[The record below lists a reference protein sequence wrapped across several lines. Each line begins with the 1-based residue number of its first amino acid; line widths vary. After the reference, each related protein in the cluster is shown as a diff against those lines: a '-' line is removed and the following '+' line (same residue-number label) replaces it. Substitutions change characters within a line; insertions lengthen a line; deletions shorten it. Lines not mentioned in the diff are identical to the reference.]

1 MLPDFRGL
9 IAALIAAHFL
19 ADFVFQTRKTAE
31 NKLNIL
37 VLLKHALLVS
47 VTSYFLCGTWGIWI
61 LPLAIFLGHAILDFI
76 KTKVKARLLSVF
88 IIDQVLHIALI
99 VALSIWIA
107 GRYSPVLHWA
117 ILFGDLWTRFLIIL
131 AGAIAAIQA
140 GSVLIGIAV
149 DPLLK
154 EIAQDNGTEM
164 SQNAKLSRGLK
175 KGGKLIGQLERA
187 IIFLLVLAGHPE
199 GVGFLIAAKSIFRF
213 GEIKDIKQRQ
223 EAEYIIIGTFMS
235 FGYGLLI
242 AFLTKYFL
250 NF

>member
-1 MLPDFRGL
+1 MFSDFRAL
-9 IAALIAAHFL
+9 LVCLIAAHFL
-19 ADFVFQTRKTAE
+19 ADFVFQTAKTAE
-31 NKLNIL
+31 NKLNFL
-37 VLLKHALLVS
+37 VLLRHAFLVS
-47 VTSYFLCGTWGIWI
+47 AVSYLLCGAWGAWI
-61 LPLAIFLGHAILDFI
+61 LPFAIFLGHAILDFI
-76 KTKVKARLLSVF
+76 KTRIKSRLLAVF
-88 IIDQVLHIALI
+88 LIDQVAHIALL
-99 VALSIWIA
+99 VALSMWVA
-107 GRYSPVLHWA
+107 ERYSPALYWNG
-117 ILFGDLWTRFLIIL
+117 LFGDTWTRLLIIL

-140 GSVLIGIAV
+140 GSILIGIAV
-149 DPLLK
+149 DPILK
-154 EIAQDNGTEM
+154 EIAQDNGTALP
-164 SQNAKLSRGLK
+164 QDVRLSRGLK

-213 GEIKDIKQRQ
+213 GEIRDVKQRQ

>member
-9 IAALIAAHFL
+9 AVALIAAHFL

-31 NKLNIL
+31 NKTNIL

-47 VTSYFLCGTWGIWI
+47 VTSYLLCGTWRLWI

-76 KTKVKARLLSVF
+76 KSRIKVRLLFVF
-88 IIDQVLHIALI
+88 IIDQVLHIAFLI
-99 VALSIWIA
+99 ALSIWVSEQFSFEL
-107 GRYSPVLHWA
+107 YWV
-117 ILFGDLWTRFLIIL
+117 ILFGDIWTRLLIIL
-131 AGAIAAIQA
+131 AGAIAEIQA
-140 GSVLIGIAV
+140 GSTIIGIAV
-149 DPLLK
+149 EPFLM
-154 EIAQDNGTEM
+154 EIARQGDSSLPGEVG
-164 SQNAKLSRGLK
+164 LPRGFK

-213 GEIKDIKQRQ
+213 GGIKDIKQRL

-235 FGYGLLI
+235 FGYGLFI
-242 AFLTKYFL
+242 AFLTRYFL
-250 NF
+250 NV

>member
-1 MLPDFRGL
+1 MLPDVKEL
-9 IAALIAAHFL
+9 VAALIAAHFL
-19 ADFVFQTRKTAE
+19 ADFVFQSKKTVE
-31 NKLNIL
+31 NKSNIF

-47 VTSYFLCGTWGIWI
+47 VTSYVLCGTWEIWI
-61 LPLAIFLGHAILDFI
+61 LPLAILLGHAILDFI
-76 KTKVKARLLSVF
+76 KSRIKTRFLTVF
-88 IIDQVLHIALI
+88 IIDQVAHIAFLI
-99 VALSIWIA
+99 ALSIWMTEQ
-107 GRYSPVLHWA
+107 YSPTLYWV
-117 ILFGDLWTRFLIIL
+117 ILFGDIWTKLLIIL

-149 DPLLK
+149 QPLLK
-154 EIAQDNGTEM
+154 DISQENGEEI
-164 SQNAKLSRGLK
+164 SQRARLSGGLK

-213 GEIKDIKQRQ
+213 GEIKDIKQRK

-242 AFLTKYFL
+242 AFLTKYFM
-250 NF
+250 F

>member
-1 MLPDFRGL
+1 MISDFRAL
-9 IAALIAAHFL
+9 LACLIAAHFL
-19 ADFVFQTRKTAE
+19 ADFVFQSRKTAE
-31 NKLNIL
+31 NKSNFL
-37 VLLKHALLVS
+37 VLLRHSFFVCA
-47 VTSYFLCGTWGIWI
+47 TSYLLSGAWTVWI
-61 LPLAIFLGHAILDFI
+61 LPLTIFLGHAILDFI
-76 KTKVKARLLSVF
+76 KSRIKTRLLAVF
-88 IIDQVLHIALI
+88 LIDQAAHIGFL
-99 VALSIWIA
+99 VALSIWVA
-107 GRYSPVLHWA
+107 ERYSPTLFWTS
-117 ILFGDLWTRFLIIL
+117 LFGVSWTRLLIIL